1 MAPTPQLTPV
11 MLNLVGNAV
20 KYTPGGGRVT
30 VSVAS
35 APADASCSAMV
46 AIRVADT
53 GIGIAAHHLPH
64 VFDKFYRVHDASTA
78 GIPGTGLGLA
88 ITKSIVESHGG
99 RVRVESAEGEGGV
112 FIVELP
118 EPRPGTQDQPRA

>member
-1 MAPTPQLTPV
+1 
-11 MLNLVGNAV
+11 
-20 KYTPGGGRVT
+20 
-30 VSVAS
+30 
-35 APADASCSAMV
+35 MV

-64 VFDKFYRVHDASTA
+64 LFDKFYRVHDASTA

-99 RVRVESAEGEGGV
+99 RARVESAEGEGRV
-112 FIVELP
+112 FVVELP
-118 EPRPGTQDQPRA
+118 EDRPGTEGQPRA

>member
-1 MAPTPQLTPV
+1 

-20 KYTPGGGRVT
+20 KCTPGGGQVT
-30 VSVAS
+30 VWVAP

-46 AIRVADT
+46 AIRVADP

-64 VFDKFYRVHDASTA
+64 VFDKFYRLHDASTA
-78 GIPGTGLGLA
+78 GIPGAGLGLA
-88 ITKSIVESHGG
+88 IAKSIVESHGG
-99 RVRVESAEGEGGV
+99 RVRVESAEGEGSV

-118 EPRPGTQDQPRA
+118 EPRPGAQDQPRA